1 MSQCVRRF
9 CLLLLWGV
17 CLPAWAE
24 PVGDVIFSIGQVQI
38 KDTLQKVGKGFSIE
52 AGQTLVT
59 GPSGHVHIRFI
70 DQGFVSVRPNSV
82 MRIEQYVVDR
92 QDPNKHRIKF
102 ELQEGT
108 GRWITGRA
116 GQASKQWFRINT
128 PVGSIGVRGTDF
140 VVQTSSAES
149 RVAVYQGGV
158 SVSAFDAQCKAEA
171 YGPCSGALAK
181 DLAGSLSNQYLQ
193 IKPGVAAQLIQPKA
207 GAAGKLFEPPSPQE
221 PSVQKSSGVNE
232 SAAGDAL
239 AGLRSPDTLMSSGAM
254 MWGRWRAT
262 GAPVGYEL
270 VGSLDNFALYRQ
282 LGQSDLPKEG
292 SVPLRLV
299 ASEAYARDSFG
310 GLKPAKIADASM
322 TVNFNSMA
330 YATQFKWEYEGVTH
344 ALSNKGAITSTGR
357 LVNAPALSNFSLSGA
372 LGANGDEAA
381 YLFIKRLTGDDAFG
395 VLHWRR

>member
-1 MSQCVRRF
+1 MFFLVV
-9 CLLLLWGV
+9 LGA
-17 CLPAWAE
+17 PAYAA
-24 PVGDVIFSIGQVQI
+24 PVGEVIFAIGQVHL
-38 KDTLQKVGKGFSIE
+38 KDAQEKVHKGFHIV

-59 GPSGHVHIRFI
+59 GPSGHVHIRFV

-82 MRIEQYVVDR
+82 MRVEQYVVDQ

-116 GQASKQWFRINT
+116 GQMSKNWFRVNT

-140 VVQTSSAES
+140 VVQTSAAET

-158 SVSAFDAQCKAEA
+158 TVSAFDAQCKVEA
-171 YGPCSGALAK
+171 YGPCSGSLAK
-181 DLAGSLSNQYLQ
+181 NLAGSLSNQYLQ
-193 IKPGVAAQLIQPKA
+193 IKPGVAAQLIQPKT

-221 PSVQKSSGVNE
+221 PSVQKNSVIH
-232 SAAGDAL
+232 DATAVETV
-239 AGLRSPDTLMSSGAM
+239 AGLRSSDNLMSSGAM
-254 MWGRWRAT
+254 MWGRWRAA
-262 GAPVGYEL
+262 GAPAGYEL
-270 VGSLDNFALYRQ
+270 AGSLDNFVLYRQ
-282 LGQSDLPKEG
+282 LGQSELPKEG

-310 GLKPAKIADASM
+310 GLKPAKVSDASM
-322 TVNFNSMA
+322 TINFNSMA

-344 ALSNKGAITSTGR
+344 SLSNKGSITSSGR
-357 LVNAPALSNFSLSGA
+357 LINAPTLSNFSLSGA
-372 LGANGDEAA
+372 LGAHGDEAA